1 MVNIKN
7 MAMNATVRMKAGEN
21 DLAVFY
27 IGYFVMADSIDF
39 WTSKNP
45 NLPKPCIMLGI
56 LGVYSIFYYG
66 SNFNY
71 ETFWIECAKLNI
83 QLMRCKG

>member
-1 MVNIKN
+1 MVNIN

-56 LGVYSIFYYG
+56 LGAYILSFIMGAILIMKHFG
-66 SNFNY
+66 
-71 ETFWIECAKLNI
+71 LNT
-83 QLMRCKG
+83 QN